1 MKTTQ
6 ELPQF
11 VRDLLASP
19 PKAGEGVNLWLFR
32 MARVLHACR
41 TETAI
46 LDTLRAVTVGCGRV
60 VTEKEIRRAVQRSR
74 AVAWTPGESN
84 HVSST
89 PPWPSLNLEQRDA
102 ILEEGGGLVDL
113 WEASPIRIDEN
124 KPRTEEIID
133 ALFPGNPL
141 ICCGANMADFAT
153 QPRED
158 WRGELGSLQL
168 IVPSPMIARTGLTQE
183 GNESEHT
190 LEATDSRRFLVVEFD
205 TGGIDEHAA
214 LLRHLAEYAPMVI
227 AVHSG
232 KKSLHGWFYCFG
244 QPEARLGAFMRHAV
258 TLGADKAT
266 WSRSQFV
273 RMPDGTR
280 NNGNRQA
287 VYFFSPE
294 VIR

>member
-1 MKTTQ
+1 MKTAK

-11 VRDLLASP
+11 IRGLLASP
-19 PKAGEGVNLWLFR
+19 PRAGEGLNLWLFR
-32 MARVLHACR
+32 VARVLHACR
-41 TETAI
+41 TETEI

-60 VTEKEIRRAVQRSR
+60 VTEKEIRRAVERSR

-124 KPRTEEIID
+124 KPRREEIID
-133 ALFPGNPL
+133 AFFPGNPL

-168 IVPSPMIARTGLTQE
+168 IVPSPMTSRTGLTQE
-183 GNESEHT
+183 GKESEHALSNT
-190 LEATDSRRFLVVEFD
+190 GPRRFLVVEFD
-205 TGGIDEHAA
+205 HGAVDDHAA
-214 LLRHLAEYAPMVI
+214 ILMHLAERAPI
-227 AVHSG
+227 ATAVHFRWQEPS
-232 KKSLHGWFYCFG
+232 
-244 QPEARLGAFMRHAV
+244 RLVLLRRAA
-258 TLGADKAT
+258 
-266 WSRSQFV
+266 
-273 RMPDGTR
+273 
-280 NNGNRQA
+280 
-287 VYFFSPE
+287 
-294 VIR
+294 